1 MTDSIYADVEAEARA
16 HWLTERPDGER
27 PGDQEPNEIL
37 ARAEAEWA
45 VRRAELNDDRN
56 REWWSE

>member
-1 MTDSIYADVEAEARA
+1 VTDSIYDAVESEAHA
-16 HWLTERPDGER
+16 HWLAERPDSDY

-45 VRRAELNDDRN
+45 VRRAALR
-56 REWWSE
+56 RQS